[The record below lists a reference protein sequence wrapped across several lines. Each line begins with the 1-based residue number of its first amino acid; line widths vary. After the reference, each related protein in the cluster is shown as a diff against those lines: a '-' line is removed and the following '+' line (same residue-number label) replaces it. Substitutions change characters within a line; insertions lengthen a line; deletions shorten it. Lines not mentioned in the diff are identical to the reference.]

1 MKKMS
6 LLFVGIIPFFVGCGM
21 NYLILGPF
29 VNVVL
34 PYKSIGIAFLI
45 AWFFAGRY
53 SYKLV
58 ETKKTATILGNAIAF
73 IVLLLIICQ
82 ECVLGQYWPAPVG
95 TATQFYY
102 LPLLGLASMFTSMF
116 ARMFHTMVP
125 TYIAATTAF
134 LMMCIVFYL
143 GCHTSKQYTPKASP
157 SPKGAWECN

>member
-1 MKKMS
+1 MS

-34 PYKSIGIAFLI
+34 PYKLIGTAFLI

-58 ETKKTATILGNAIAF
+58 ETKKTATILGNAVAF

-82 ECVLGQYWPAPVG
+82 ECVLGQYWPGPVG

-102 LPLLGLASMFTSMF
+102 LPLLGLASMFT
-116 ARMFHTMVP
+116 RMFHTMVP
-125 TYIAATTAF
+125 TYTAAF
-134 LMMCIVFYL
+134 LMMCIIFYL
-143 GCHTSKQYTPKASP
+143 GCHTSKQYTKKASP
-157 SPKGAWECN
+157 SSNGAWECN

>member
-1 MKKMS
+1 MS

-34 PYKSIGIAFLI
+34 PYKLIGIAFLI

-82 ECVLGQYWPAPVG
+82 ECVLGQYWPGPVG

-102 LPLLGLASMFTSMF
+102 LPLLGLASMFT
-116 ARMFHTMVP
+116 RMFHTMVP
-125 TYIAATTAF
+125 AYTVAF
-134 LMMCIVFYL
+134 LMMCIIFYL
-143 GCHTSKQYTPKASP
+143 GCHTSKQYTKKASP
-157 SPKGAWECN
+157 SSNGAWECN

>member
-1 MKKMS
+1 MKKIS
-6 LLFVGIIPFFVGCGM
+6 LLFVGIIPFFVGYGM

-34 PYKSIGIAFLI
+34 PYKLIGIAFLI

-53 SYKLV
+53 SYQLV

-82 ECVLGQYWPAPVG
+82 ECVLGQYWPGLVG

-102 LPLLGLASMFTSMF
+102 LPLLGLASMFT
-116 ARMFHTMVP
+116 RMFHTMVP
-125 TYIAATTAF
+125 AYTTAF
-134 LMMCIVFYL
+134 LMMCIIFYL
-143 GCHTSKQYTPKASP
+143 GCHTSKQYTKKASP

>member
-34 PYKSIGIAFLI
+34 PYKLIGTAFLI

-58 ETKKTATILGNAIAF
+58 ETKKTATILGNAVAF

-82 ECVLGQYWPAPVG
+82 ECVLGQYWPGPVG

-102 LPLLGLASMFTSMF
+102 LPLLGLASMFT
-116 ARMFHTMVP
+116 RMFHTMVP
-125 TYIAATTAF
+125 TYTAAF
-134 LMMCIVFYL
+134 LMMCIIFYL
-143 GCHTSKQYTPKASP
+143 GCHTSKQYTKKASP
-157 SPKGAWECN
+157 SSNGAWECN

>member
-29 VNVVL
+29 ANVVL
-34 PYKSIGIAFLI
+34 PYKLIGIAFLI

-58 ETKKTATILGNAIAF
+58 ETQKAATILGNTIAF
-73 IVLLLIICQ
+73 IVLLLLICQ

-102 LPLLGLASMFTSMF
+102 LPLIGLASMFT
-116 ARMFHTMVP
+116 RMFHRMVP
-125 TYIAATTAF
+125 TYIAAF

-143 GCHTSKQYTPKASP
+143 GCHTSKHYIKSASP
-157 SPKGAWECN
+157 SPEGKWECN